1 MTGHQ
6 PGAPLLS
13 VRDLRKHFVL
23 EDSLLEGTLRR
34 LRGRRPRAL
43 RAVDGVSFDLY
54 PGETLGV
61 VGESGCGKTTLG
73 RTVLRLLEPTEGTI
87 EFGGA
92 DLGGLSPAQLRPL
105 RRHMQIVFQDPA
117 ASLNPRKTVREMLCQ
132 ALRAAGMGTG
142 QDRVTRMFELL
153 SDTGLEP
160 EVNARYPHQLSGGQ
174 KQRVS
179 IARALATEPE
189 FIVADEPVS
198 SLDVSVQAQILHLLA
213 ALQERRGMSMLFISH
228 DLSVVRQVSHRIAV
242 MYMGR
247 IVELGPADAVVH
259 APLHP
264 YTRAL
269 LAAVPDLRRPHLLS
283 AEAVIEDEAPGAPPG
298 GGCAFVPRCPLA
310 RAGVCRERV
319 PALVERAPGHEA
331 ACHVT
336 APAAHSDA
344 GG

>member
-1 MTGHQ
+1 MMERQ
-6 PGAPLLS
+6 PEAPLLS

-23 EDSLLEGTLRR
+23 EDSWLEGAVGR
-34 LRGRRPRAL
+34 LRGRRPRRL
-43 RAVDGVSFDLY
+43 RAVDGVSFDLRA
-54 PGETLGV
+54 GETLGV

-73 RTVLRLLEPTEGTI
+73 RTVLRLLEPTAGTI

-92 DLGGLSPAQLRPL
+92 DLGYMSPAQLRPL
-105 RRHMQIVFQDPA
+105 RRNMQIVFQDPA

-132 ALRAAGMGTG
+132 ALGAAGMGRERE
-142 QDRVTRMFELL
+142 RVARMFELL
-153 SDTGLEP
+153 SDAGLEP

-179 IARALATEPE
+179 IARALATEPR

-213 ALQERRGMSMLFISH
+213 DLQERRGMSMLFISH

-259 APLHP
+259 EPVHP

-269 LAAVPDLRRPHLLS
+269 LGAVPDLRHPHLLS
-283 AEAVIEDEAPGAPPG
+283 AEALIEDDAPGVPPS
-298 GGCAFVPRCPLA
+298 GGCAFAPRCTLA
-310 RAGVCRERV
+310 REGVCQESV

-336 APAAHSDA
+336 APAVR
-344 GG
+344 

>member
-1 MTGHQ
+1 MTEGT

-13 VRDLRKHFVL
+13 VRDLRKHFTL
-23 EDSLLEGTLRR
+23 EDSWLGGTLRR
-34 LRGRRPRAL
+34 VRGRRPRAL
-43 RAVDGVSFDLY
+43 RAVDGVSFDLH

-87 EFGGA
+87 EFGGV
-92 DLGGLSPAQLRPL
+92 DLGHLSPAQLRPL

-132 ALRAAGMGTG
+132 ALRAAGTG
-142 QDRVTRMFELL
+142 GAQDRVTRMFELL
-153 SDTGLEP
+153 ADAGLEP

-247 IVELGPADAVVH
+247 IVELGPADGVVH

-283 AEAVIEDEAPGAPPG
+283 AEALIEGDAPGAPAP

-310 RAGVCRERV
+310 QSDACGESV
-319 PALVERAPGHEA
+319 PELTETAPGRRV
-331 ACHVT
+331 ACHVV
-336 APAAHSDA
+336 AATRR
-344 GG
+344 